1 MAEEKKYKIG
11 FRLYAEVELT
21 EDELKAVAKGD
32 SSCIEN
38 KYKAG
43 DVKLGGG
50 DSYIPIPWIEDN
62 DELPDELV
70 EEVSKLADYDDIT
83 VEI

>member
-21 EDELKAVAKGD
+21 EEELKAVASGD

-43 DVKLGGG
+43 EVKLGGG
-50 DSYIPIPWIEDN
+50 DSYIPIPWIQDN
-62 DELPDELV
+62 DELPSELRDEI
-70 EEVSKLADYDDIT
+70 SKLADYDDIT
-83 VEI
+83 VEL

>member
-1 MAEEKKYKIG
+1 MAEKKYKIG

-21 EDELKAVAKGD
+21 EKEIKAVAIGD
-32 SSCIEN
+32 STCIKN

-43 DVKLGGG
+43 EVNIGGG
-50 DSYIPIPWIEDN
+50 DSYIPLDWILDN

-70 EEVSKLADYDDIT
+70 GDVTRLSNYSDLNVDI
-83 VEI
+83 

>member
-1 MAEEKKYKIG
+1 MAEKKYKIG

-21 EDELKAVAKGD
+21 EKEIKAVAIGD
-32 SSCIEN
+32 STCIKN

-43 DVKLGGG
+43 EVNIGGG
-50 DSYIPIPWIEDN
+50 DSYIPLDWIQDN

-70 EEVSKLADYDDIT
+70 GDVTRLSNYSDLNVDI
-83 VEI
+83 

>member
-1 MAEEKKYKIG
+1 MAQEKKYKIG

-21 EDELKAVAKGD
+21 EKEIKAVAIGD
-32 SSCIEN
+32 STCIKN

-43 DVKLGGG
+43 EVKLGGG
-50 DSYIPIPWIEDN
+50 DSYIPLAWIQDN

-70 EEVSKLADYDDIT
+70 GDVNRLSNYSDLNVDI
-83 VEI
+83 

>member
-43 DVKLGGG
+43 EVKLGGG
-50 DSYIPIPWIEDN
+50 DSYIPFPWLQDNEEIPS
-62 DELPDELV
+62 ELL
-70 EEVSKLADYDDIT
+70 EEVGKITDYDDIT
-83 VEI
+83 VDI

>member
-1 MAEEKKYKIG
+1 MAQEKKYKIG

-21 EDELKAVAKGD
+21 EKEIKAVARGD
-32 SSCIEN
+32 STCIKN

-43 DVKLGGG
+43 EVKLGGG
-50 DSYIPIPWIEDN
+50 DSYIPLAWFQDN

-70 EEVSKLADYDDIT
+70 VDVTRLSKYCDID
-83 VEI
+83 VKI

>member
-1 MAEEKKYKIG
+1 MAQEKKYKIG

-21 EDELKAVAKGD
+21 EEEIKAVASGD
-32 SSCIEN
+32 STCIKN

-43 DVKLGGG
+43 EVKLGGG
-50 DSYIPIPWIEDN
+50 DSYIPLAWVHDN

-70 EEVSKLADYDDIT
+70 REVLRRSNYNDID
-83 VEI
+83 VDI

>member
-21 EDELKAVAKGD
+21 EEELKKVASGD
-32 SSCIEN
+32 STPIEK

-50 DSYIPIPWIEDN
+50 DSYIPFPWIQDN
-62 DELPDELV
+62 DELPSELID
-70 EEVSKLADYDDIT
+70 EVSKLSDCDDIT
-83 VEI
+83 VDI

>member
-21 EDELKAVAKGD
+21 EDEIKAVASGD
-32 SSCIEN
+32 STCIKN

-43 DVKLGGG
+43 KVKLGGD
-50 DSYIPIPWIEDN
+50 DSYIPLDWIQDN
-62 DELPDELV
+62 DELPDELI
-70 EEVSKLADYDDIT
+70 EEVNKITNYSDIT
-83 VEI
+83 VDI

>member
-32 SSCIEN
+32 SSCIKN
-38 KYKAG
+38 KYQNG
-43 DVKLGGG
+43 EVKLGGG
-50 DSYIPIPWIEDN
+50 DSYIPLAWFQDN
-62 DELPDELV
+62 EELPDELV
-70 EEVSKLADYDDIT
+70 REVLRRSHYNDID
-83 VEI
+83 VDI

>member
-21 EDELKAVAKGD
+21 EDELKAVASGD
-32 SSCIEN
+32 STCIKN

-43 DVKLGGG
+43 KVKLGGG
-50 DSYIPIPWIEDN
+50 DNYIPLAWIQDN
-62 DELPDELV
+62 DELPDELI
-70 EEVSKLADYDDIT
+70 EEVNKITNYSDID
-83 VEI
+83 VNI